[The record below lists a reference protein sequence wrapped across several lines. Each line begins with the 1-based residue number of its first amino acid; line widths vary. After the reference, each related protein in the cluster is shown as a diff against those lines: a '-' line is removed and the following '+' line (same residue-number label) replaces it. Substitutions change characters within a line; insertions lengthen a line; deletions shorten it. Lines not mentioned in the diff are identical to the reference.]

1 MIAQL
6 SEYRKPW
13 FWLGVHIILGL
24 VSTISPLPLIIYF
37 YVFLFSSLPS
47 ILSSKNS
54 KTNLSLIVVYLVP
67 FEILSRMAQTSP
79 FIPYEL
85 SKYLMFFLLI
95 YGIFKA
101 SNIGRIGYFLLFL
114 LIPALFYDLS
124 GEVNYQGL
132 VFNVLAP
139 INLCL
144 GVIYFYK
151 NPIATEHFEKL
162 IIFIV
167 LPLISALVFTY
178 IKTPDFDT
186 IEFTLGANFETTG
199 GFGSN
204 QVSTVFGLGMFLTFY
219 LWFNRVSLSSYRL
232 FDAGILFLFSFQG
245 LLSFSRGGMI
255 GGVFAI
261 FIFLFFNK
269 KKSSNTN
276 RKKTSA
282 SFVIPA
288 LILVFVSVWL
298 ANEVTDGQLL
308 LRYQGE
314 TAGTLSGS
322 KEKDLNSVTSNRSSI
337 FEGDWELFQENPFGV
352 GAGASQYL
360 RKTLNGV
367 VAHTELSRLIAE
379 HGYLGL
385 VFFSVI
391 TILPLLYFKK
401 SYSGELKNFMI
412 ALYFLAWYTSFHAA
426 TRNFVTPLLIG
437 IAFMHIQPDKTR
449 NEYKKIV
456 A

>member
-1 MIAQL
+1 MLNFNELKYTLDSLNKNYKKDVISFAENIHQ
-6 SEYRKPW
+6 RT
-13 FWLGVHIILGL
+13 
-24 VSTISPLPLIIYF
+24 TINNLNGYLK
-37 YVFLFSSLPS
+37 
-47 ILSSKNS
+47 SKNDSINKVPYSEKNGDLLGYYSGFEKTKIIDAAKGNIVSINFSVEGS
-54 KTNLSLIVVYLVP
+54 KTDLEFKQKNINSHWLAIYDKFVIAYAC
-67 FEILSRMAQTSP
+67 F
-79 FIPYEL
+79 
-85 SKYLMFFLLI
+85 LMFF
-95 YGIFKA
+95 
-101 SNIGRIGYFLLFL
+101 IG
-114 LIPALFYDLS
+114 
-124 GEVNYQGL
+124 
-132 VFNVLAP
+132 AP
-139 INLCL
+139 
-144 GVIYFYK
+144 
-151 NPIATEHFEKL
+151 
-162 IIFIV
+162 
-167 LPLISALVFTY
+167 
-178 IKTPDFDT
+178 
-186 IEFTLGANFETTG
+186 LGAIIRKG
-199 GFGSN
+199 
-204 QVSTVFGLGMFLTFY
+204 GLGLP
-219 LWFNRVSLSSYRL
+219 
-232 FDAGILFLFSFQG
+232 I
-245 LLSFSRGGMI
+245 
-255 GGVFAI
+255 VFAI
-261 FIFLFFNK
+261 LIFMFFKNK

-276 RKKTSA
+276 RKKSSK
-282 SFVIPA
+282 SFLIPA

-385 VFFSVI
+385 IFFSVI

-437 IAFMHIQPDKTR
+437 IAFMHIQPDKSRT
-449 NEYKKIV
+449 EHKKI
-456 A
+456 AA